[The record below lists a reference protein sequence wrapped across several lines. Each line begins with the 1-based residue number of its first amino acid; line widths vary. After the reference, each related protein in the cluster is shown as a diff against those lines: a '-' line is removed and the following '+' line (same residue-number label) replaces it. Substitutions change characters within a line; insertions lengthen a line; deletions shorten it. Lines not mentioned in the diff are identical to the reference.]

1 MLIFASALLTVSLI
15 VAFWG
20 LTSLITLKFPVETQ
34 VPRTT
39 APGIIMVTI
48 GVLAWSMWQQ
58 SLNVLRGH
66 VAVPIGRAI
75 GVAVVVYVIWS
86 VLGMLAGM
94 PAAETW
100 LSPFAIELIPIFV
113 LGALCGWWVLL
124 RRVYTNKPTPQWPWE
139 KKDQAEREIEELND
153 IWHSSSDEGD
163 DDTPPQ
169 ERL

>member
-1 MLIFASALLTVSLI
+1 
-15 VAFWG
+15 
-20 LTSLITLKFPVETQ
+20 
-34 VPRTT
+34 
-39 APGIIMVTI
+39 MVTI

-139 KKDQAEREIEELND
+139 KKTRRSGKSKSSMISGIRRATKVMMILRRRSACERSRKRAQPGTE
-153 IWHSSSDEGD
+153 
-163 DDTPPQ
+163 P
-169 ERL
+169 